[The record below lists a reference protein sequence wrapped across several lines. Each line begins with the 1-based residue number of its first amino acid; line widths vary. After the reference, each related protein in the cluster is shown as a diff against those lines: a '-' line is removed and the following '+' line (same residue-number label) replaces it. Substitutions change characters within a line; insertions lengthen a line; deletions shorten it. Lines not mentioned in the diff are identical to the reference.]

1 MSSFSAISAEKQW
14 MRISLSSKL
23 ELVDVVTRI
32 TQGHARHLHT
42 MERGAID
49 TGAITTAPRLAL
61 DANALLAYAKAHVPA
76 VRKAGRKVHSLH
88 ISQFGHGQS
97 NPTYKLQCVDVH
109 GKDIKGLSFVLR
121 KKPPGKILK
130 SAHAIE
136 REHAVQSALHRARTD
151 DVPVPTMLSLCEDT
165 SVVGTPFYLMSFVR
179 GHVFTKP
186 GLDHLPTP
194 GHRRAVYDAM
204 ADTLGALHRLDPNRI
219 GLSNFGGGKSKVA
232 SDKSNATY
240 SKRQL
245 ERWAGQYALSLT
257 QVNGD
262 MKPEPAMVA
271 LIEWLRFNC
280 PLNEPDGRL
289 VHGDYRLDNL
299 VRSF

>member
-1 MSSFSAISAEKQW
+1 

-109 GKDIKGLSFVLR
+109 GKDIKDLSFVLR

-136 REHAVQSALHRARTD
+136 REHTVQSALHRARTA

-194 GHRRAVYDAM
+194 AHRRAVYDAM
-204 ADTLGALHRLDPNRI
+204 ADTLGALHRLDPKRI
-219 GLSNFGGGKSKVA
+219 GLANFGGGKSKVA
-232 SDKSNATY
+232 SDKSNTNTTY

-257 QVNGD
+257 QVNGE
-262 MKPEPAMVA
+262 MKPEPLMVA

-299 VRSF
+299 VSLF

>member
-1 MSSFSAISAEKQW
+1 

-76 VRKAGRKVHSLH
+76 VRRAGRKVTSLQ

-97 NPTYKLQCVDVH
+97 NPTYK
-109 GKDIKGLSFVLR
+109 
-121 KKPPGKILK
+121 

-136 REHAVQSALHRARTD
+136 REHTVQSALHRARTN

-194 GHRRAVYDAM
+194 AHRRAVYDAM
-204 ADTLGALHRLDPNRI
+204 ADTLGALHRLDPKRI
-219 GLSNFGGGKSKVA
+219 GLANFGGGKSKVA
-232 SDKSNATY
+232 SDKSNTNTTY

-257 QVNGD
+257 QVNGE
-262 MKPEPAMVA
+262 MKPEPLMVA

-299 VRSF
+299 VSLF

>member
-1 MSSFSAISAEKQW
+1 
-14 MRISLSSKL
+14 
-23 ELVDVVTRI
+23 
-32 TQGHARHLHT
+32 

-76 VRKAGRKVHSLH
+76 VRRAGRKVTSLQ

-136 REHAVQSALHRARTD
+136 REHTVQSALHRARTA

-257 QVNGD
+257 QVNGE
-262 MKPEPAMVA
+262 MKPEPLMVA